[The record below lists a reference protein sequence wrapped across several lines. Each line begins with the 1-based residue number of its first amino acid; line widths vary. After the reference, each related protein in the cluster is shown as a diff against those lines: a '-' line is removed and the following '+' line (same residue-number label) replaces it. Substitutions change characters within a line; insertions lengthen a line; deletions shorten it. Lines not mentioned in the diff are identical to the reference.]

1 MAACLHP
8 STDVLKEPSP
18 TYNHTRRI
26 VTWNLL
32 TKGGLTC
39 YVCGVDIHTLEGLTK
54 VLQASISPVAL
65 VSGVGL
71 LILSQTNRFSR
82 VTDRLREK
90 ASHRRSLAAPD
101 ARVDKEIA
109 ILHRR
114 ARLLKGSI
122 TAAVASVL
130 LASVLVLFLFGMA
143 VLDWHIA
150 GLGLV
155 FFALSLVSLIVSLGL
170 FIVDMQLS
178 LKAIEE
184 ELRQ

>member
-1 MAACLHP
+1 M
-8 STDVLKEPSP
+8 
-18 TYNHTRRI
+18 
-26 VTWNLL
+26 
-32 TKGGLTC
+32 
-39 YVCGVDIHTLEGLTK
+39 DIHTLEGVTK

-71 LILSQTNRFSR
+71 LILSQTNRFGR
-82 VTDRLREK
+82 VTDRLREQ
-90 ASHRRSLAAPD
+90 AQLRRRLTTPD
-101 ARVDKEIA
+101 ARVDREIS

-114 ARLLKGSI
+114 AQLLKGAI

-130 LASVLVLFLFGMA
+130 LASLLVLFLFGMA

-150 GLGLV
+150 GLGLLL
-155 FFALSLVSLIVSLGL
+155 FALSLCSLIVSLGL

-178 LKAIEE
+178 LRAIDE